1 MFESAIDELTAI
13 ISRNSWVSELAG
25 ILPLSALIEFID
37 LPPKLHIYQLAGFAA
52 LWNFPITPAGSRLL
66 LSSKDSFLDP
76 NCYLDHFGNSIGLL
90 GLDGRYG
97 SRYYI
102 SSPETT
108 RICLRVHPAHIIK
121 NSHDNMK
128 GDDLRLQN
136 LEIIHVSRFQPHP
149 QREPP
154 SWPRRIRLKSMR
166 MRLAHICGWIVLLAM
181 IVMSGILQTWLSL
194 AFLVLMP
201 ITGVVVLGIHGSNP
215 RRLLVEKPTRWN
227 RLILVAEHENTTNWM
242 AFYGETTI
250 LNSLLNRPLKP
261 LDSGERT
268 PLTTMLR
275 MVLRVLIL
283 GQWAIVLGAAAVK
296 NWNAYFITFWIAFCI
311 FMQAYVMPPEQ
322 GAKEWMKSYAGIQI
336 QRCHTTL
343 SSRRALLNT
352 IIALNPDTFSLLPGT
367 DQDNRDNFAPGAMKW
382 IDPILGTGPERVKWE
397 EATLKAMNDIT
408 THFPPKKTKNP
419 ESNVPSAE
427 WKEEYKKEFWAPFIL
442 EGIYMAA
449 KIREEANLPGRT
461 NDHKPNEV

>member
-1 MFESAIDELTAI
+1 MFESAINKLAAI
-13 ISRNSWVSELAG
+13 ISQNSWVPELAG
-25 ILPLSALIEFID
+25 ILPLSALIDFID
-37 LPPKLHIYQLAGFAA
+37 LPPKLHIYQLAGFGA
-52 LWNFPITPAGSRLL
+52 LWNSPITPAGSRLL
-66 LSSKDSFLDP
+66 LSEDNSLYP
-76 NCYLDHFGNSIGLL
+76 HCYLDRFGNSIGLL

-108 RICLRVHPAHIIK
+108 RMCLRAHRAHIVK

-136 LEIIHVSRFQPHP
+136 LEIIHVSRLQPH
-149 QREPP
+149 QRRETPS
-154 SWPRRIRLKSMR
+154 SWPRRILLRATR
-166 MRLAHICGWIVLLAM
+166 IRLAYICGWIVLLAM

-201 ITGVVVLGIHGSNP
+201 ITGGVVFALHGSNP

-227 RLILVAEHENTTNWM
+227 RLILVAEHENTTDWV

-261 LDSGERT
+261 LGSEDMSA
-268 PLTTMLR
+268 LTTILR
-275 MVLRVLIL
+275 MILRVLIL
-283 GQWAIVLGAAAVK
+283 GQWAIALGAAAVK
-296 NWNAYFITFWIAFCI
+296 DWNAYFITFWIAFCI
-311 FMQAYVMPPEQ
+311 FMQAYVMPPEK

-336 QRCHTTL
+336 ERYYTTL

-352 IIALNPDTFSLLPGT
+352 IIALNPDTFALLPGT
-367 DQDNRDNFAPGAMKW
+367 TQDDKDKFAPEAMKW
-382 IDPILGTGPERVKWE
+382 IDTILVTGPERAKWE
-397 EATLKAMNDIT
+397 EATLKAMNKIT
-408 THFPPKKTKNP
+408 THSPLKNT
-419 ESNVPSAE
+419 EVSGSHALSTE
-427 WKEEYKKEFWAPFIL
+427 WEEEYKKEFWAPFIL

-449 KIREEANLPGRT
+449 KIKEEAKLPGRI
-461 NDHKPNEV
+461 NDYKPKEI